1 MKKKEAENVQET
13 AAKSKKKI
21 DLPSSPQ
28 RIRQSRAPGTK
39 PLKVADDPRF
49 SQAVQNYE
57 AGLKA
62 LQSHKY
68 DKAKACLRKG
78 GRRSRAPNC
87 ADRAAVH
94 LNTCNQQLNRDS
106 TNFKT
111 PEEQFDYAVSL
122 MNMGDYVSAREIF
135 EDVSP
140 RKHPKLDFVWYGAAA
155 LNCLMGHFPDAIT
168 GLNEAIRLNPANRFQ
183 ARNDSDFKSL
193 ADDPRFT
200 ELLYPD
206 TSAEVSVR
214 RPKVALLAAC
224 QSGHAELHQFRRSAP
239 DESRRHGRRH
249 GTLHAA
255 ARPETARDPG
265 RRGIRSTGYFPSSPS
280 CRPSSR

>member
-13 AAKSKKKI
+13 DPRSKKKI
-21 DLPSSPQ
+21 DLQTQPTGPE
-28 RIRQSRAPGTK
+28 SRVRTAK
-39 PLKVADDPRF
+39 PVKVADDPRF

-68 DKAKACLRKG
+68 DKAKACFEKLVG
-78 GRRSRAPNC
+78 GSSPEL

-94 LNTCNQQLNRDS
+94 LNTCNQQLNRNS
-106 TNFKT
+106 GNFKS
-111 PEEQFDYAVSL
+111 PEEQYDYAVSL
-122 MNMGDYVSAREIF
+122 MNLGDYVSAREVF
-135 EDVSP
+135 EDLT

-155 LNCLMGHFPDAIT
+155 LNCLMGHFPDAIS

-193 ADDPRFT
+193 SDDPRFT

-206 TSAEVSVR
+206 TSAEVPSDS
-214 RPKVALLAAC
+214 PKW
-224 QSGHAELHQFRRSAP
+224 HF
-239 DESRRHGRRH
+239 
-249 GTLHAA
+249 
-255 ARPETARDPG
+255 
-265 RRGIRSTGYFPSSPS
+265 
-280 CRPSSR
+280 